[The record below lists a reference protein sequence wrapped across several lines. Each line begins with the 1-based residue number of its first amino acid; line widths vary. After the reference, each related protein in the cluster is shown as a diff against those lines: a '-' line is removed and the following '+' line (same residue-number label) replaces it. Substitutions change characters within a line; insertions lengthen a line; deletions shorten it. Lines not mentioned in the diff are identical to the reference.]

1 MFAQWGCAVMILVGC
16 LCGYIFVLES
26 FLWMRE
32 STMRVFSVSG
42 TDEAESTREMA
53 FNQGFYNLFIGLMAL
68 GGSIA
73 YLSGSFTVGMTL
85 MLAAAASMSAA
96 AIVLFVSSPD
106 KRGAAVKQLVL
117 PLAGGVLLLL
127 SIL

>member
-1 MFAQWGCAVMILVGC
+1 
-16 LCGYIFVLES
+16 
-26 FLWMRE
+26 
-32 STMRVFSVSG
+32 MRVFSVSG

-73 YLSGSFTVGMTL
+73 YLSGRFTVGMTL

-117 PLAGGVLLLL
+117 PLVGGVLLLL